1 MSILIVCVRCHIVAW
16 RIRFHFQRRPIWPTG
31 KEGLP
36 LFKLLRKLNPGL
48 IKTAI
53 EKYLSSKVTVFQD
66 LASGEF
72 LVELSSKNAAESLIE
87 DGFDEDDVHV
97 ICHPSHDYVTNV
109 SIMGLRSYIEDCEV
123 EEALSNFG
131 EVKCGDIRLRYK
143 VGHYLERIE
152 NGNRLVIMVVTAR
165 SIPYSIHI
173 GREWCRII
181 NNYSMRARWI

>member
-1 MSILIVCVRCHIVAW
+1 MDESISFSKKA
-16 RIRFHFQRRPIWPTG
+16 T
-31 KEGLP
+31 
-36 LFKLLRKLNPGL
+36 FKLPRKLNPGL

-53 EKYLSSKVTVFQD
+53 EKDLSSKVTVFHD

-87 DGFDEDDVHV
+87 DGFDVDDVHV
-97 ICHPSHDYVTNV
+97 ICHPSHGYVTN

-131 EVKCGDIRLRYK
+131 EIKCGDIRLRYK

-152 NGNRLVIMVVTAR
+152 NGNRLVRMVVTAR
-165 SIPYSIHI
+165 SIPYSIRI
-173 GREWCRII
+173 GGEWCRALMELFHEHALD
-181 NNYSMRARWI
+181 MRW